1 MRESCTGKKI
11 DKGKSEERIIH
22 EGTSIDIGGE
32 NEAEKNRK
40 KLKQRSYKERA
51 A

>member
-22 EGTSIDIGGE
+22 EGTSIDIGGD
-32 NEAEKNRK
+32 KM
-40 KLKQRSYKERA
+40 KQKRIGRN
-51 A
+51 